1 MERAHLEKY
10 IKSDKSLAEAFNTPI
25 VDSDGKEDKENDA
38 VVDIFQGKGEVM
50 ADKWEVGD
58 LSKNI
63 YTAMEVSMVN

>member
-1 MERAHLEKY
+1 MEMDHLENY

-50 ADKWEVGD
+50 ADK
-58 LSKNI
+58 
-63 YTAMEVSMVN
+63 